1 MCARLLLI
9 SELCIGTHRLA
20 ASLILF
26 QKIIRLVNTSSHLM
40 IQSEE
45 NKTREEEEEDE
56 LSIFCRSGRKHSRL
70 FGSYPAVYWFVI
82 IIKLFPGR
90 LLKMVQFVTI
100 QR

>member
-1 MCARLLLI
+1 MCARMLLK

-45 NKTREEEEEDE
+45 NKTREEEEDE
-56 LSIFCRSGRKHSRL
+56 ISIFCRSGRKHSRL

-82 IIKLFPGR
+82 II
-90 LLKMVQFVTI
+90 
-100 QR
+100 

>member
-1 MCARLLLI
+1 MCARMLLK

-45 NKTREEEEEDE
+45 NKTREEEEDE
-56 LSIFCRSGRKHSRL
+56 SMNYQYFVGLGGNIRDFLALILLST
-70 FGSYPAVYWFVI
+70 GS
-82 IIKLFPGR
+82 
-90 LLKMVQFVTI
+90 
-100 QR
+100 